1 MFIKDLKPG
10 DRFLTL
16 DARGTVYR
24 FESARIQDG
33 YAAVTYTLP
42 GGTRMTY
49 GTKPMSTVVL
59 VDNPAERV

>member
-1 MFIKDLKPG
+1 MFIKDLQPG
-10 DRFLTL
+10 DRYVTQ
-16 DARGTVYR
+16 DSTGTVYR

-59 VDNPAERV
+59 VDNLAERV